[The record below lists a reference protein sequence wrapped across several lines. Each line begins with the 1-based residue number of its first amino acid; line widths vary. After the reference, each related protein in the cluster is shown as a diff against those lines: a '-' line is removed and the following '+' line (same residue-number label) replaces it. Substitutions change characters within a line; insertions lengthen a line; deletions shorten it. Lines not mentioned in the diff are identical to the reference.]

1 MAKVLYTWFTKL
13 TLLKFGLQF
22 MLPQLLENKSR
33 MIFMLM
39 FSGTEHKYI
48 IQVDQH
54 KIINLLP
61 HRTIHHSKKL
71 MGHYKVQVAVQ
82 CTQTDHTWSQMLFSL
97 KHL

>member
-22 MLPQLLENKSR
+22 MLPQSLENKPQ

-48 IQVDQH
+48 IQVDQ
-54 KIINLLP
+54 
-61 HRTIHHSKKL
+61 
-71 MGHYKVQVAVQ
+71 YKVINVLPYNIIHQP
-82 CTQTDHTWSQMLFSL
+82 LEG
-97 KHL
+97 

>member
-13 TLLKFGLQF
+13 TLLKFGLQL
-22 MLPQLLENKSR
+22 MLPQLPENKLQ

-54 KIINLLP
+54 KVINALP
-61 HRTIHHSKKL
+61 HNTIYEPL
-71 MGHYKVQVAVQ
+71 EG
-82 CTQTDHTWSQMLFSL
+82 
-97 KHL
+97 

>member
-13 TLLKFGLQF
+13 TLHKFSLQL
-22 MLPQLLENKSR
+22 MLPQSLENKPQ

-39 FSGTEHKYI
+39 FSGSEHKYI

-54 KIINLLP
+54 KVINVLP
-61 HRTIHHSKKL
+61 HKTFHQPLKEL

-82 CTQTDHTWSQMLFSL
+82 CIQTDHT
-97 KHL
+97 